1 MDDIENQIQSKKRTL
16 ELLNEQTA
24 SIDIELQE
32 QLLARDKHIS
42 SLNKTI
48 LELKTIIR
56 SREDSKKERNWAKE
70 FSELEKEI
78 KDLKA
83 SKKNDESKVRDL
95 ESEIYSMIN
104 QWEGEKNDLIAF
116 QETLKEEGV
125 VLRTEIEFKEREIE
139 DAYEDMNKIN
149 MIVDTMTKLNSEL
162 HSKLETNNHEMEKL
176 NIKSHDNYV
185 KAKQNEELERTLQEY
200 INEKIALEKKI
211 SGLLP
216 HIENVSR
223 CTTILEWA
231 ERNLGTLEEGILK
244 QYESLKSVDP
254 DQIEKAILDIMYFF
268 QELAASVGTIKH
280 NIEKNKP
287 KPVENIGTENSA
299 RVQLKEMEIEVAK
312 NTSYVKT
319 FKEREA
325 ALQEQ
330 IKNLSEMMEK
340 HGLEYKTNV
349 ALTSKQANSF
359 RDQTE
364 GFKQRVET
372 LRKENEA
379 LSSDLALTKLKLSH
393 ANEKFDQLN
402 KRKKDHQEK
411 ETELKS
417 QVSELKEKL
426 STLIDN
432 RRSTNLV
439 SNTSEIKLKKVI
451 TQAQILRDEVFH
463 KDSELVKAARE
474 RAKLEKEIEGQKS
487 NNNKLH
493 GKMKS
498 IEAEL
503 IEKISYEL
511 EEKERQI
518 EILKEM
524 LRSAHSEIKIKD
536 SKITSLSKKSDE
548 ADRMR
553 SPRRN

>member
-48 LELKTIIR
+48 LDLKTVIR
-56 SREDSKKERNWAKE
+56 SHDDSKKERNWVKE
-70 FSELEKEI
+70 FAELEKEI
-78 KDLKA
+78 KDLRG
-83 SKKNDESKVRDL
+83 SKKEDENKVREL
-95 ESEIYSMIN
+95 ENEIYTMIN
-104 QWEGEKNDLIAF
+104 QWDGEKNDLIAF
-116 QETLKEEGV
+116 QETLKEESGE
-125 VLRTEIEFKEREIE
+125 LRKEIDFKEREIE

-162 HSKLETNNHEMEKL
+162 HSKLELKNNEMEKL
-176 NIKSHDNYV
+176 NIKSHQNYV

-200 INEKIALEKKI
+200 INERLALEKKI

-223 CTTILEWA
+223 CTSILEWA
-231 ERNLGTLEEGILK
+231 EKNLGTLEDGILK
-244 QYESLKSVDP
+244 QYESLKNVDP
-254 DQIEKAILDIMYFF
+254 DHIEKAIIDINHFF
-268 QELAASVGTIKH
+268 QELATSVGTIKH

-287 KPVENIGTENSA
+287 KPVESIGTENSA

-312 NTSYVKT
+312 NNSYVNT
-319 FKEREA
+319 FKEREE

-330 IKNLSEMMEK
+330 IKDLTEMMEK
-340 HGLEYKTNV
+340 HGLEYKNNV
-349 ALTSKQANSF
+349 ALASKQSESF

-364 GFKQRVET
+364 GYKQRVES

-379 LSSDLALTKLKLSH
+379 LSSELASTKLKASH
-393 ANEKFDQLN
+393 INGKFDQLN
-402 KRKKDHQEK
+402 KRKKDQQEK
-411 ETELKS
+411 EIELKN

-426 STLIDN
+426 NTLMEN
-432 RRSTNLV
+432 RRSTNSG
-439 SNTSEIKLKKVI
+439 SNTSEIKLKKLI
-451 TQAQILRDEVFH
+451 TQAQILRDEVFR
-463 KDSELVKAARE
+463 KDSDLVKAARE
-474 RAKLEKEIEGQKS
+474 RIKLEKEIEGQKS

-498 IEAEL
+498 IEAEI
-503 IEKISYEL
+503 IEKISHEL

-536 SKITSLSKKSDE
+536 SKISTLSKKTDE
-548 ADRMR
+548 TDRMR